1 MDMEGLDLLEWF
13 VAMERNP
20 DEWNSVN
27 ENFAIR
33 KNINQSAQLLAH
45 EAFWTSVLLKKP
57 GTARFWPTRFTR
69 VPETP

>member
-1 MDMEGLDLLEWF
+1 MNMEGLDLLEWF

-33 KNINQSAQLLAH
+33 KYDRAKHLIVTVLESRPSRLLHKKAH
-45 EAFWTSVLLKKP
+45 AS
-57 GTARFWPTRFTR
+57 
-69 VPETP
+69 